1 MKGLELSKAFYIEQ
15 VQPMLMEKFPQLFSR
30 MAIGLVGEGS
40 QCFGFDDNL
49 SQDHDWGGIIILTRL
64 GDGHAAFCQ
73 LFFADIFRIS
83 QKQFPTNGTEFIQGI
98 SKNFSIGRSGQ
109 MMRRNI

>member
-15 VQPMLMEKFPQLFSR
+15 VQPMLMEKFPQLFSH

-49 SQDHDWGGIIILTRL
+49 SQDHDWGAAVCVWLTAEDYEQYGAMVQQAL
-64 GDGHAAFCQ
+64 WE
-73 LFFADIFRIS
+73 L
-83 QKQFPTNGTEFIQGI
+83 P
-98 SKNFSIGRSGQ
+98 
-109 MMRRNI
+109 